1 MSVLVTLLESR
12 GGLPLAIIDGNRATV
27 MRTTGLSAGI
37 WRGKIGYQRACES
50 SQGTLID

>member
-27 MRTTGLSAGI
+27 VRTTRIKCGFGVARLA
-37 WRGKIGYQRACES
+37 YQRACES